1 MEAVDFVKPRIQPGQ
16 LAATRAALPAII
28 VLPLR
33 AHADEIL
40 PRHRTDGLTRA
51 IIDALSKVPDIHVIN
66 TSTALKYRNPA
77 VHPRQLG
84 VELGVHYV
92 VSSHVVRIDQD
103 LSFSYTLYDTL
114 TGAHVTIGSC
124 DAHISDFIEFEK
136 RIVARIINH
145 MVPSIREAELARVY
159 RKSMKNRTAYDLMLQ
174 ALSEMETLSREGL
187 TRAEHLL
194 DEACLLDPTFASA
207 HAWRARAASIR
218 VGQAWAADRQATAQ
232 KALEIANHAITLDSG
247 NSLAL
252 ATAGHL
258 NSYLRSDY
266 EQGLGLL
273 RRSLEACSND
283 ALAWCLSSGTL
294 TYLGRAKEARRNAEH
309 AIWLSPLDQNIYQFY
324 FFVGVS
330 CYADGDYEAAV
341 KLLRRSLAENPR
353 YTATLKVL
361 MAALVGADR
370 VDEARA
376 LNAEMM
382 RLEPNFGANGIIK
395 CPLRDPVGQELYRTQ
410 LRTAGIGAAL

>member
-1 MEAVDFVKPRIQPGQ
+1 METVEFVKPRLLPGQ
-16 LAATRAALPAII
+16 LAATRQSLPAII

-33 AHADEIL
+33 AHGDEIF

-51 IIDALSKVPDIHVIN
+51 IIDSLSKVPDIHVIN
-66 TSTALKYRNPA
+66 ASTALKYRDPA

-84 VELGVHYV
+84 SELGVHYV
-92 VSSHVVRIDQD
+92 VSSHVVRVDQD
-103 LSFSYTLYDTL
+103 LLFSYTLNDTL

-124 DAHISDFIEFEK
+124 NAHISDFVEFEK
-136 RIVARIINH
+136 RIVARIINN
-145 MVPSIREAELARVY
+145 MVPSIREAELVRVF
-159 RKSMKNRTAYDLMLQ
+159 RKPMKNRTAYDLMLQ
-174 ALSEMETLSREGL
+174 ALAELETLSREGL

-207 HAWRARAASIR
+207 YAWRARAASIR
-218 VGQAWAADRQATAQ
+218 VGQAWAADSQATAQ
-232 KALEIANHAITLDSG
+232 KALEIANHATTLDPE

-266 EQGLGLL
+266 ELGLGLL
-273 RRSLEACSND
+273 ERSLDACSNN

-294 TYLGRAKEARRNAEH
+294 TYLGRTKEARRNAEH

-324 FFVGVS
+324 FFAGVS
-330 CYADGDYEAAV
+330 CYVDGDYQAAV

-353 YTATLKVL
+353 YSSTVKTL
-361 MAALVGADR
+361 MAALVGAGN

-376 LNAEMM
+376 LRDEML

-395 CPLRDPVGQELYRTQ
+395 CPLRDPVAQDLYRTQ
-410 LRTAGIGAAL
+410 LRTAGIGAPL

>member
-1 MEAVDFVKPRIQPGQ
+1 MKAVDFARPRLQPGQ
-16 LAATRAALPAII
+16 LPATRAALPAII

-33 AHADEIL
+33 AHADEIF

-51 IIDALSKVPDIHVIN
+51 IIDSLSKVPDIHVIN
-66 TSTALKYRNPA
+66 ASTALKYRDPA
-77 VHPRQLG
+77 LHPRQLG
-84 VELGVHYV
+84 AELGVHYV

-103 LSFSYTLYDTL
+103 LSFAYTLNDTL
-114 TGAHVTIGSC
+114 TGAHVTIGFCS
-124 DAHISDFIEFEK
+124 AHISDFVEFEK
-136 RIVARIINH
+136 RIVARIINNL
-145 MVPSIREAELARVY
+145 VPSIREAELFRVF
-159 RKSMKNRTAYDLMLQ
+159 RKPMKSRTAYDLMLQ
-174 ALSEMETLSREGL
+174 ALSEMESLKREGL
-187 TRAEHLL
+187 TRAENLL

-218 VGQAWAADRQATAQ
+218 VGQSWAADSQATAR
-232 KALEIANHAITLDSG
+232 KALEIASHAIVLDPE

-266 EQGLGLL
+266 ERGLELL
-273 RRSLEACSND
+273 NRSLEACSND

-294 TYLGRAKEARRNAEH
+294 TYLGRTKEARRNAEH

-324 FFVGVS
+324 FFAGVS
-330 CYADGDYEAAV
+330 CYVDRDYEESV

-353 YTATLKVL
+353 YSATVKVL
-361 MAALVGADR
+361 MAALVGADH

-376 LNAEMM
+376 LRGKMM
-382 RLEPNFGANGIIK
+382 RLEPNFGTNGIIK
-395 CPLRDPVGQELYRTQ
+395 CPLRDPVAQELYRTQ
-410 LRTAGIGAAL
+410 LRTAGIGAPQ